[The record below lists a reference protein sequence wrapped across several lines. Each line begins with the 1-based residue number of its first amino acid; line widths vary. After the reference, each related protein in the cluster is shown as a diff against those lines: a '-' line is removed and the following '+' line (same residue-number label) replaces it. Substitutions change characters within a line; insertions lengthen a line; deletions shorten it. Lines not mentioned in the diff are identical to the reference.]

1 MKTCLFKKEVLV
13 LKIVL
18 KLRGAAKDKNASIGI
33 VYYIF
38 MTTLTNQ
45 WVEFACGN
53 STIIILC

>member
-1 MKTCLFKKEVLV
+1 MNTCLFKKEVLV

-38 MTTLTNQ
+38 MTALINQ
-45 WVEFACGN
+45 WVEFACG
-53 STIIILC
+53 L